1 MFEREIFAQRL
12 KQLRTSKKLSMQQL
26 TTILGFKSKA
36 SIGQFETAR
45 NIPSIEALVTL
56 AEYFNVSTDYL
67 LGLSDK
73 PERR

>member
-1 MFEREIFAQRL
+1 MFQREIFAQRL
-12 KQLRTSKKLSMQQL
+12 KELRTNKKMSMQQL
-26 TTILGFKSKA
+26 TTAIGFKSKA

-45 NIPSIEALVTL
+45 NIPSVEGLVAL
-56 AEYFNVSTDYL
+56 AEYFEVSVDYL